1 MVTLPLV
8 VNPVTV
14 MGSVADACSRRR
26 AAVPT
31 EKLKE
36 EDGRLGSAAAAARLP
51 SSAARKAAPVAAA
64 GETPAKVR
72 TMGTESEGRSAVTTA
87 ADAAAACA
95 RTREAVSA

>member
-8 VNPVTV
+8 ENPVTV

-72 TMGTESEGRSAVTTA
+72 TMGTESEGKTAVYVDTRA
-87 ADAAAACA
+87 WAAACK
-95 RTREAVSA
+95 